1 MVRIVLFND
10 TIQANFSN
18 FRELFIRKVSV
29 CNVKVTKFIALVN
42 FIGKYMV
49 FRP

>member
-18 FRELFIRKVSV
+18 FRERFIRKVSV
-29 CNVKVTKFIALVN
+29 CNVNVDKFIVFGN
-42 FIGKYMV
+42 FIRKYG
-49 FRP
+49 F